1 MCGEDRIGRK
11 PEPRLMQAPSH
22 AASSAPV
29 PMGPLFVPAGKIQSE
44 RDAAG
49 RKSLPA
55 EVQLVDLFACD
66 YYRGA
71 KLGGQEP
78 TASEGLR
85 RGSDTAD
92 NGFMR
97 HTILYN
103 PKVLRIIL
111 DMRKERL
118 RVVCARREGRP
129 STRLIRPCLHSPAL
143 PPGRTVSCGC
153 A

>member
-1 MCGEDRIGRK
+1 
-11 PEPRLMQAPSH
+11 
-22 AASSAPV
+22 
-29 PMGPLFVPAGKIQSE
+29 MGPLFVPAGKIQSE

-85 RGSDTAD
+85 RGSNTAD

-111 DMRKERL
+111 ESGKERL
-118 RVVCARREGRP
+118 QVVCARARDGYNADKNRIVCK
-129 STRLIRPCLHSPAL
+129 RQRKMGLIRTSSRNVEFEVA
-143 PPGRTVSCGC
+143 RTS
-153 A
+153 ARRQ